1 MIIHVKR
8 RILLKELSLYSITMK
23 RRLRMAWLGNAGLKL
38 KCQKNILLVDP
49 FLSRPHWR
57 YLLGG
62 RPLSDEG

>member
-1 MIIHVKR
+1 
-8 RILLKELSLYSITMK
+8 
-23 RRLRMAWLGNAGLKL
+23 MAWLGNAGLKL